1 MTVHSR
7 AVEQAQDVPGPL
19 WLFLEVLP
27 DRGPRF
33 APAWPRVIEA
43 AATSV
48 LVSSGFCMHATWD
61 VAGKN
66 TFFSFAKYRECLQM
80 VFQVIF

>member
-1 MTVHSR
+1 MAHSR
-7 AVEQAQDVPGPL
+7 AVEQAQVVLGLL
-19 WLFLEVLP
+19 WLFLEVLV

-33 APAWPRVIEA
+33 APAWPHVIEA

-61 VAGKN
+61 VAGQN
-66 TFFSFAKYRECLQM
+66 TFFPFAKYRECLQM
-80 VFQVIF
+80 VFQVVL